1 MKRESELARNMYGNT
16 TVRLTEAVVEVQEY
30 VDLVTAK
37 MDYINAACAQAPA
50 TIEKWS
56 GMDDAVAHAWA
67 ADRFAFLASLEDLR
81 NKIDKLTIVIGDSV
95 DLLGN
100 VVESQ

>member
-1 MKRESELARNMYGNT
+1 MKKESELARNMYGST
-16 TVRLTEAVVEVQEY
+16 TVRLTEAALEAHEY
-30 VDLVTAK
+30 IDLVTAK
-37 MDYINAACAQAPA
+37 LDYINGACAQAPA
-50 TIEKWS
+50 TIEKWA
-56 GMDDAVAHAWA
+56 GMDAAVAHAWA

>member
-1 MKRESELARNMYGNT
+1 MKKESELARNMYGNS
-16 TVRLTEAVVEVQEY
+16 TVRLTEAALEAHELIDLATLKVV
-30 VDLVTAK
+30 
-37 MDYINAACAQAPA
+37 YINEACAVAPA

-56 GMDDAVAHAWA
+56 GMDEAVAHAWA
-67 ADRFAFLASLEDLR
+67 ADRFAFLASLNDLR